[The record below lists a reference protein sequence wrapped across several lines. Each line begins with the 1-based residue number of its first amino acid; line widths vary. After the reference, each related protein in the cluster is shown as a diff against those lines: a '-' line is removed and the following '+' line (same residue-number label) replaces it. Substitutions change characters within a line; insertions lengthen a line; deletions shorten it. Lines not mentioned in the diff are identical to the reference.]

1 MRYHLPCIKYRLI
14 ILFSAQAEEKLTS
27 TVGRETLRMEALD
40 EAKQLMGQ
48 MARQGDGA
56 IENLYVTKFVIQQR

>member
-1 MRYHLPCIKYRLI
+1 MSLK
-14 ILFSAQAEEKLTS
+14 
-27 TVGRETLRMEALD
+27 VEALD

-56 IENLYVTKFVIQQR
+56 IEDLYVTKFVIQQR